1 MQRVRPLDELTPA
14 DLWREVPQSE
24 DEFWR
29 DTREKQ
35 LRLLRA
41 ILEGALEEEMTV
53 LLGAARFRRVEE
65 RQGQRNGFYERDLAT
80 QIGIVTAIRVPR
92 ARGAVAERSVFSR
105 FQRRQA
111 QVNQVIRETFLA
123 GVSTRRVG
131 ETLEAI
137 LGERVSAQ
145 TVSRVTRSLD
155 REVARF
161 HEAPI
166 VDDILY
172 LLLDGVYLRVKGGG
186 SVQRK
191 LVLCAYGITTAG
203 VRRLLDFRLAT
214 AESAAQWEAFLSTLR
229 ERGLVGRRLKLIVT
243 DGCKGL
249 HAALE
254 TVYPYVPR
262 QHCWVHK
269 LRNVANHLKRSQQEE
284 CLAGARAIYQSHTR
298 RAAVHAYWAW
308 ARRWRGAASPGSRRL
323 LGARPGGAPQLPRL
337 PSPTPTDGAH
347 HQRHRALFQRGA
359 QANPAHVLLQ
369 QQRQLRKDNLCR
381 LQPPEPQLGRVTPS
395 PNLHTTR
402 DTTHLRSSPHCPFD
416 APARKARDSST
427 AGQRVH
433 CRWASGRAGSQGLR
447 RR

>member
-1 MQRVRPLDELTPA
+1 MQRVKPLDELTPA
-14 DLWREVPQSE
+14 DLWREVPESE
-24 DEFWR
+24 DEFWQ

-35 LRLLRA
+35 MQLLKGL
-41 ILEGALEEEMTV
+41 LEGALEEELTV
-53 LLGAARFRRVEE
+53 LLGAGRYRRVEG
-65 RQGQRNGFYERDLAT
+65 RCGHRNGFYERDLAT

-145 TVSRVTRSLD
+145 TVSPVTRSLD

-308 ARRWRGAASPGSRRL
+308 ARRWRPEAPKAVACLERDLEAL
-323 LGARPGGAPQLPRL
+323 LNFLACPPQ
-337 PSPTPTDGAH
+337 
-347 HQRHRALFQRGA
+347 HQRMVR
-359 QANPAHVLLQ
+359 
-369 QQRQLRKDNLCR
+369 
-381 LQPPEPQLGRVTPS
+381 
-395 PNLHTTR
+395 TTNAIER
-402 DTTHLRSSPHCPFD
+402 CFRE
-416 APARKARDSST
+416 
-427 AGQRVH
+427 V
-433 CRWASGRAGSQGLR
+433 R
-447 RR
+447 RRTRPMSCFNNNASCERIIYAVFNHLNHNWEGNLLPQFTHNS